1 MHTGNIINHFLR
13 NSLKL
18 SLIALS
24 FAVINSSRSQV
35 ELIGTLGTSHFLGD
49 LGGKPSLGTNDFSD
63 LNWQSTRYV
72 MGLGARLN
80 MGHRFALRAS
90 GYYTRLYGDDKY
102 TNNLERNMRNLSFF
116 SNVLGADAVLE
127 FHFRTKNTRYAD
139 RHWYIFGG
147 AGYFKFNPKTR
158 YNGDVVE
165 LQPLGTEGQFFL
177 PGRSPYKLSSFTI
190 PFGVGYKFKVL
201 PMGYLTLQIDARK
214 TYTDY
219 IDDASTQFV
228 DKNLLLAS
236 NGPTAVALSDRSN
249 PDNRIIG
256 FSDPGA
262 IRANPNNNDNFFFFS
277 VSYNLVLGETDKEVS
292 FAKKGGRNLGAGKR
306 KCYSF

>member
-1 MHTGNIINHFLR
+1 MHTREKLIILLHKL
-13 NSLKL
+13 LKM
-18 SLIALS
+18 SSIAILFS
-24 FAVINSSRSQV
+24 AFNTSRAQV

-72 MGLGARLN
+72 MGLGARVN

-127 FHFRTKNTRYAD
+127 FHFRTRNTRYAD

-158 YNGDVVE
+158 YDGDVVA
-165 LQPLGTEGQFFL
+165 LQPLGTEGQFFMA
-177 PGRSPYKLSSFTI
+177 GKQPYKLSSFTI
-190 PFGVGYKFKVL
+190 PFGVGYKFKVFSS
-201 PMGYLTLQIDARK
+201 GYLSLQIDARK

-249 PDNRIIG
+249 PDGRIIG

-277 VSYNLVLGETDKEVS
+277 ISYNHVFGDTEKEIS
-292 FAKKGGRNLGAGKR
+292 FAKKGGRNLGASKR
-306 KCYSF
+306 KCFSF